1 MCLGPEWFSE
11 SENRSKKRNV
21 EGVSA
26 EEARS
31 ALQMYRSTVWPI
43 ATEMAEWLY
52 KNWTIESFMKLDE
65 PTRSLLLEVIEE
77 RILRTRSPQ
86 SRIQA
91 LLDQDVL

>member
-11 SENRSKKRNV
+11 SENRAQKRNV

-26 EEARS
+26 EEVRS
-31 ALQMYRSTVWPI
+31 ALQAYRSTVWPI

-65 PTRSLLLEVIEE
+65 STRNLLLQIVEE
-77 RILRTRSPQ
+77 EILRTRPRKSG
-86 SRIQA
+86 IQA
-91 LLDQDVL
+91 LLGQDVL